1 VRIKYLFELGGENK
15 ELAKIEAIEMLKTEM
30 YEPERVF
37 SEEQIA
43 IIKVSKK
50 LTLATIRRLGMTK
63 RVSRIIHSS
72 EEKDIGKVIEQL
84 PTLDL
89 GKSSFAIRQIRR
101 NVISERK
108 IAIKIGR
115 KIPIENEIALDNPDV
130 KILFY
135 TGSRTIIS
143 ILEENSTT
151 SYKSCLEHHVRYRP
165 YFSPIS
171 IHPRIARSMVNLANC
186 SPNDTVL
193 DPFCGTGGILIEAAD
208 MGMKAKGMD
217 LLEKMVVNSKG
228 NLEHFGLEGKIKK
241 GDVEESKNQSFE
253 AIVTDPPY
261 GIASSTGGE
270 KISELLQR
278 TMNIFSEAMEKGK
291 RIVMA
296 ISNPELIQTTNFKK
310 IYQFEWYIH
319 KSLTRYIMVLEKT
332 NN

>member
-1 VRIKYLFELGGENK
+1 MTGEYLFELGGENK
-15 ELAKIEAIEMLKTEM
+15 ELAKIEAMELLKTER
-30 YEPERVF
+30 YKPKTGF
-37 SEEQIA
+37 EEGKII
-43 IIKVSKK
+43 IIKTSKK
-50 LTLATIRRLGMTK
+50 LTLKTIRRLGMTK
-63 RVSRIIHSS
+63 RVSRIMHSS
-72 EEKDIGKVIEQL
+72 EEKDIEKLIEKM

-89 GKSSFAIRQIRR
+89 GKSSFAIRQICR
-101 NVISERK
+101 NVVSERK

-115 KIPIENEIALDNPDV
+115 KIPIQNEISLDNPDV

-135 TGSRTIIS
+135 IGSITTIS

-186 SPNDTVL
+186 LPNDTVL
-193 DPFCGTGGILIEAAD
+193 DPFCGTGGVLIEAAD

-228 NLEHFGLEGKIKK
+228 NLKHFGLDGEIKK

-270 KISELLQR
+270 NINELLQR
-278 TMNIFSEAMEKGK
+278 AMNIFSEAMEKGK

-296 ISNPELIQTTNFKK
+296 ISSPELVQTTNFKK
-310 IYQFEWYIH
+310 IYQFKWYIH
-319 KSLTRYIMVLEKT
+319 KSLTRNILVLEKI
-332 NN
+332 

>member
-1 VRIKYLFELGGENK
+1 MASEHLFELGGENK
-15 ELAKIEAIEMLKTEM
+15 ELAKVEARELLNTEG
-30 YEPERVF
+30 YNPETRF
-37 SEEQIA
+37 EEDQIT
-43 IIKVSKK
+43 IIKTSRK
-50 LTLATIRRLGMTK
+50 LELKTIRRLGMTK

-72 EEKDIGKVIEQL
+72 EEKDIGKVIERL
-84 PTLDL
+84 PALDL
-89 GKSSFAIRQIRR
+89 GKSSFAIRQICRKA
-101 NVISERK
+101 VSEK
-108 IAIKIGR
+108 KVAIKIGQ
-115 KIPIENEIALDNPDV
+115 KIPVENKTDLANPDI

-135 TGSRTIIS
+135 TDSRTIIS
-143 ILEENSTT
+143 IREEDSTT

-186 SPNDTVL
+186 STNDTVL

-208 MGMKAKGMD
+208 MGMKAKGLD

-228 NLEHFGLEGKIKK
+228 NLEHFGLEGEIEK
-241 GDVEESKNQSFE
+241 GDVKESKNQNFE

-278 TMNIFSEAMEKGK
+278 AMNIFSDAMKKGK

-310 IYQFEWYIH
+310 IYQFKWYIH
-319 KSLTRYIMVLEKT
+319 KSLTRNILVLEK
-332 NN
+332 N

>member
-1 VRIKYLFELGGENK
+1 VTSEYLFELGGENK
-15 ELAKIEAIEMLKTEM
+15 ELAKIEARELLKTEG
-30 YEPERVF
+30 YNPETGF
-37 SEEQIA
+37 EEGQIV
-43 IIKVSKK
+43 IIKTSQK
-50 LTLATIRRLGMTK
+50 LALKTIRRLGMTK

-151 SYKSCLEHHVRYRP
+151 AYKSCLEHHVRYRP

-208 MGMKAKGMD
+208 MGMKAKGID

-228 NLEHFGLEGKIKK
+228 NLEHFGLGGYVIK
-241 GDVEESKNQSFE
+241 GDIEESKNQSFE

-278 TMNIFSEAMEKGK
+278 AMNIFSEAMEKGK

-319 KSLTRYIMVLEKT
+319 KSLTRNILVLEKI
-332 NN
+332 

>member
-1 VRIKYLFELGGENK
+1 MQSEYIFELGGENK
-15 ELAKIEAIEMLKTEM
+15 ELAKVEAWELLKTEE
-30 YEPERVF
+30 YNPEIRFV
-37 SEEQIA
+37 EGQII
-43 IIKVSKK
+43 IIKTSQK
-50 LTLATIRRLGMTK
+50 LELKTIRRLGMTK

-72 EEKDIGKVIEQL
+72 EEKDLGKVIEQL
-84 PTLDL
+84 PTLDI
-89 GKSSFAIRQIRR
+89 GKCSFAIRQICRK
-101 NVISERK
+101 VSERK
-108 IAIKIGR
+108 IAIKIGQ
-115 KIPIENEIALDNPDV
+115 KIPTENKIDLDNPDV

-135 TGSRTIIS
+135 AGSRTIIS
-143 ILEENSTT
+143 IREEDSTT

-186 SPNDTVL
+186 STNDIIL

-208 MGMKAKGMD
+208 MGMKAKGID
-217 LLEKMVVNSKG
+217 LLEKMIVNSKG

-241 GDVEESKNQSFE
+241 GDVEESKNQKFK

-296 ISNPELIQTTNFKK
+296 ISNPELVQTTHFKK

>member
-1 VRIKYLFELGGENK
+1 MTSEYLFELGGENK
-15 ELAKIEAIEMLKTEM
+15 ELAKIEARELLKTEG
-30 YEPERVF
+30 YNPETGF
-37 SEEQIA
+37 EEGQIV
-43 IIKVSKK
+43 IIKTSQK
-50 LTLATIRRLGMTK
+50 LALNTIRRLGMTK

-151 SYKSCLEHHVRYRP
+151 AYKSCLEHHVRYRP

-208 MGMKAKGMD
+208 MGMKAKGID
-217 LLEKMVVNSKG
+217 LLEKMVMTSKG
-228 NLEHFGLEGKIKK
+228 NLEHFGLDGKIKK

-278 TMNIFSEAMEKGK
+278 TMTIFSEAMEKGK

>member
-1 VRIKYLFELGGENK
+1 MTSEYLFELGGENK
-15 ELAKIEAIEMLKTEM
+15 ELAKIEVWELLKTER
-30 YEPERVF
+30 YNPEIRFV
-37 SEEQIA
+37 EGQII
-43 IIKVSKK
+43 IIKTSQK
-50 LTLATIRRLGMTK
+50 LELKTIRRLGMTK

-72 EEKDIGKVIEQL
+72 EEKDLGKVIEQL
-84 PTLDL
+84 PTLDI
-89 GKSSFAIRQIRR
+89 GKCSFAIRQICRK
-101 NVISERK
+101 VSERK
-108 IAIKIGR
+108 IAIKIGQ
-115 KIPIENEIALDNPDV
+115 KIPTENKIDLDNPDV

-135 TGSRTIIS
+135 AGSRTIIS
-143 ILEENSTT
+143 IREEDSTT

-186 SPNDTVL
+186 STNDIIL

-208 MGMKAKGMD
+208 MGMKAKGID
-217 LLEKMVVNSKG
+217 LLEKMIVNSKG

-241 GDVEESKNQSFE
+241 GDVEESKNQKFK

-296 ISNPELIQTTNFKK
+296 ISNPELVQTANFKK

-319 KSLTRYIMVLEKT
+319 KSLTRNILVLEK
-332 NN
+332 N

>member
-1 VRIKYLFELGGENK
+1 MTSEYLFELGGENK
-15 ELAKIEAIEMLKTEM
+15 ELAKIEAWELLKTEG
-30 YEPERVF
+30 YNPETGF
-37 SEEQIA
+37 EEGQIV
-43 IIKVSKK
+43 IIKTSQK
-50 LTLATIRRLGMTK
+50 LALKTIRRLGMTK

-72 EEKDIGKVIEQL
+72 EEKDVGKVIEQL

-89 GKSSFAIRQIRR
+89 GKSSFAIRQIRK

-115 KIPIENEIALDNPDV
+115 KIPIENEIDLDNPDV

-143 ILEENSTT
+143 ILEENSMTA
-151 SYKSCLEHHVRYRP
+151 YKSCLKHHVRYRP

-208 MGMKAKGMD
+208 MGIKAKGMD
-217 LLEKMVVNSKG
+217 LLEKMIVNSKG

-241 GDVEESKNQSFE
+241 GDVKESKNQSFK
-253 AIVTDPPY
+253 AIV
-261 GIASSTGGE
+261 I
-270 KISELLQR
+270 
-278 TMNIFSEAMEKGK
+278 
-291 RIVMA
+291 
-296 ISNPELIQTTNFKK
+296 
-310 IYQFEWYIH
+310 
-319 KSLTRYIMVLEKT
+319 
-332 NN
+332 

>member
-1 VRIKYLFELGGENK
+1 MTSKYLFELGGENK
-15 ELAKIEAIEMLKTEM
+15 ELAKIEARELLMTEG
-30 YEPERVF
+30 YNPETGF
-37 SEEQIA
+37 EEGQIV
-43 IIKVSKK
+43 IIKTSQK
-50 LTLATIRRLGMTK
+50 LALNTIQRLGMTK

-151 SYKSCLEHHVRYRP
+151 AYKSCLEHHVRYRP

-193 DPFCGTGGILIEAAD
+193 DPFCGTGGILVEAAD
-208 MGMKAKGMD
+208 MGMKVKGMD

-241 GDVEESKNQSFE
+241 GDVKESKNQSFE

-278 TMNIFSEAMEKGK
+278 TMTIFSEAMEKGK

>member
-1 VRIKYLFELGGENK
+1 MQSEYLFELGGENK
-15 ELAKIEAIEMLKTEM
+15 ELAKAEALELLKTEN
-30 YEPERVF
+30 YRPKKGF
-37 SEEQIA
+37 EEDQIT
-43 IIKVSKK
+43 IIKVSKE
-50 LTLATIRRLGMTK
+50 LTLKTIKRLGMTK
-63 RVSRIIHSS
+63 RVSKIILSS
-72 EEKDIGKVIEQL
+72 GQKNIGKVIEQL
-84 PTLDL
+84 PLLEL
-89 GKSSFAIRQIRR
+89 GKSSFAIRQICKKE
-101 NVISERK
+101 VSERK
-108 IAIKIGR
+108 IAVKIGER
-115 KIPIENEIALDNPDV
+115 ISIDNKIDLDNPDV

-135 TGSRTIIS
+135 IGSRTIIS

-241 GDVEESKNQSFE
+241 GDVKESKNQSFE

-278 TMNIFSEAMEKGK
+278 TMTIFSEAMEKGK

-319 KSLTRYIMVLEKT
+319 KSLTRYIMVLEK
-332 NN
+332 N

>member
-1 VRIKYLFELGGENK
+1 MTSEYLFELGGENK
-15 ELAKIEAIEMLKTEM
+15 ELAKIEAREVLKTEG
-30 YEPERVF
+30 YNPETGF
-37 SEEQIA
+37 EEGQTV
-43 IIKVSKK
+43 IIKTSQK
-50 LTLATIRRLGMTK
+50 LALKTIRRLGMTK
-63 RVSRIIHSS
+63 RVSKIIHSS
-72 EEKDIGKVIEQL
+72 NEKDIGKIIEQL

-115 KIPIENEIALDNPDV
+115 KIPIENEIDLDNPDV

-151 SYKSCLEHHVRYRP
+151 AYKSCLEHHVRYRP

-208 MGMKAKGMD
+208 MGMKAKGID

-228 NLEHFGLEGKIKK
+228 NLEHFRLEGKIKK

-261 GIASSTGGE
+261 GFASSTGGE

-278 TMNIFSEAMEKGK
+278 AMNIFSEAMEKGK

>member
-1 VRIKYLFELGGENK
+1 MTSEYLFELGGENK
-15 ELAKIEAIEMLKTEM
+15 ELAKIEARELLKTEG
-30 YEPERVF
+30 YNPETGF
-37 SEEQIA
+37 EEGQIV
-43 IIKVSKK
+43 IIKTSQK
-50 LTLATIRRLGMTK
+50 LALKTIRRLGMTK

-115 KIPIENEIALDNPDV
+115 KIPIENEIDLDNPDV

-135 TGSRTIIS
+135 TGLRTIIS

-151 SYKSCLEHHVRYRP
+151 SYKSCLKHHVRYRP

-208 MGMKAKGMD
+208 MGIKAKGMD

-228 NLEHFGLEGKIKK
+228 NLEHFGFEGEIKK
-241 GDVEESKNQSFE
+241 GDVEESKSQSFE

-270 KISELLQR
+270 NISELLQR

>member
-1 VRIKYLFELGGENK
+1 MATEYLFELGGENK
-15 ELAKIEAIEMLKTEM
+15 ELAKIEAQELLKTEG
-30 YEPERVF
+30 YNPKTHF
-37 SEEQIA
+37 EEGQI
-43 IIKVSKK
+43 ILIETSQK
-50 LTLATIRRLGMTK
+50 LALKTIRRLGMTK

-72 EEKDIGKVIEQL
+72 EEKDIEKVIEQL

-89 GKSSFAIRQIRR
+89 GKSSFAIRQICRKA
-101 NVISERK
+101 VSEK
-108 IAIKIGR
+108 KVAIKIGQ
-115 KIPIENEIALDNPDV
+115 KIPVENKTDLANPDI

-135 TGSRTIIS
+135 TDSRTIIS
-143 ILEENSTT
+143 IREEDSTT

-186 SPNDTVL
+186 STNNTVL

-208 MGMKAKGMD
+208 MGMKAKGLD

-228 NLEHFGLEGKIKK
+228 NLEHFGLEGEIEK
-241 GDVEESKNQSFE
+241 GDVKESKNQNFE

-278 TMNIFSEAMEKGK
+278 AMNIFSDAMKKGK

-296 ISNPELIQTTNFKK
+296 ISNPELVQTTNFKK

-319 KSLTRYIMVLEKT
+319 KSLTRYIMVLEK
-332 NN
+332 N

>member
-1 VRIKYLFELGGENK
+1 MTSEYLFELGGENK
-15 ELAKIEAIEMLKTEM
+15 ELAKIEARELLKTEG
-30 YEPERVF
+30 YNPETGF
-37 SEEQIA
+37 EEGQIV
-43 IIKVSKK
+43 IIKTSQK
-50 LTLATIRRLGMTK
+50 LALKTIRRLGMTK

-135 TGSRTIIS
+135 TGSKTIIS

-151 SYKSCLEHHVRYRP
+151 AYKSCLEHHVRYRP

-208 MGMKAKGMD
+208 MGIKAKGMD
-217 LLEKMVVNSKG
+217 LLEKMIVNSKG
-228 NLEHFGLEGKIKK
+228 NLEYFGLEGKIKK

>member
-1 VRIKYLFELGGENK
+1 
-15 ELAKIEAIEMLKTEM
+15 
-30 YEPERVF
+30 
-37 SEEQIA
+37 
-43 IIKVSKK
+43 
-50 LTLATIRRLGMTK
+50 MTK

-72 EEKDIGKVIEQL
+72 EEKNIEKVIEQL
-84 PTLDL
+84 PTLNL
-89 GKSSFAIRQIRR
+89 GKNSFAVRQICR

-108 IAIKIGR
+108 IAIKIGQ
-115 KIPIENEIALDNPDV
+115 KIPIENKIDLDNPDV
-130 KILFY
+130 KILVY
-135 TGSRTIIS
+135 TGSKIIIS

-208 MGMKAKGMD
+208 MGMKAKGID
-217 LLEKMVVNSKG
+217 LLEKMVVNSRG
-228 NLEHFGLEGKIKK
+228 NLEYFGLKGKIKK
-241 GDVEESKNQSFE
+241 GDVEESKNQGFE

-270 KISELLQR
+270 KVSELLQR
-278 TMNIFSEAMEKGK
+278 AMNIFSEAMEEGK

-296 ISNPELIQTTNFKK
+296 VSNPALVNTKKFKLL
-310 IYQFEWYIH
+310 YQFEWYIH
-319 KSLTRYIMVLEKT
+319 KSLTRHILVLEK
-332 NN
+332 N

>member
-1 VRIKYLFELGGENK
+1 MTSEYLFELGGENK
-15 ELAKIEAIEMLKTEM
+15 ELAKIEAQELLKTEG
-30 YEPERVF
+30 YNPETRF
-37 SEEQIA
+37 EEGQII
-43 IIKVSKK
+43 IIKTSQK
-50 LTLATIRRLGMTK
+50 LALNTIQRLGMTK

-89 GKSSFAIRQIRR
+89 GKSSFAIRQISR

-115 KIPIENEIALDNPDV
+115 KIPIENEIDLDNPEV

-151 SYKSCLEHHVRYRP
+151 SYKSCLKHHVRYRP

-186 SPNDTVL
+186 SPNNTVL

-208 MGMKAKGMD
+208 MGMKAKGID
-217 LLEKMVVNSKG
+217 LLEKMVVNSNG
-228 NLEHFGLEGKIKK
+228 NLEHFGLEGKIMK
-241 GDVEESKNQSFE
+241 GDVEESKSQSFE

-278 TMNIFSEAMEKGK
+278 AMNIFSEAMEKGK
-291 RIVMA
+291 RIVLA